1 MATDLLSKWLA
12 HYDPIHRGW
21 TPRGIANGVCAT
33 NGYSFPRVGGGYNL
47 YRGTP
52 DAESIDYSS
61 PVGAGGADATE
72 IQTFAWRL
80 HQPSTAYVY
89 ALRSI
94 GGGGV
99 ESQPCPIGDPVS
111 FNGAGSPAGLRPNA
125 VGNLSVRTVAGGAFE
140 IGFDYDSRGQES
152 PPVSFAVFADDGD
165 GVVNYGSA
173 IGLAPYKP
181 RGGRIRFVTE
191 AFAHGAARTFSVR
204 ALAADGTDD
213 GATSV
218 ASAVA
223 DAASPP
229 VHSSLFVELIDAD

>member
-1 MATDLLSKWLA
+1 MVTDLLSKWLA

-52 DAESIDYSS
+52 DSDDLDYSS
-61 PVGAGGADATE
+61 PVGAAGTGAAE

-80 HQPSTAYVY
+80 HQPLTAYVY

-99 ESQPCPIGDPVS
+99 ESESGPVADLVS
-111 FNGAGSPAGLRPNA
+111 FDGAGAPAGLRPNSVDDLA
-125 VGNLSVRTVAGGAFE
+125 VRPIADGKFE
-140 IGFDYDSRGQES
+140 IGFDYDPREQEA
-152 PPVSFAVFADDGD
+152 PPVSFAIFTDLGD
-165 GVVNYGSA
+165 GVLDYGSA
-173 IGLAPYKP
+173 IGTVAYIPH
-181 RGGRIRFVTE
+181 GGRVRFKTTS
-191 AFAHGAARTFSVR
+191 FTHGAVRTFSVR

-213 GATSV
+213 GSV
-218 ASAVA
+218 NTVSAIA
-223 DAASPP
+223 DAEPPP
-229 VHSSLFVELIDAD
+229 VHPSIFVEFIDAD